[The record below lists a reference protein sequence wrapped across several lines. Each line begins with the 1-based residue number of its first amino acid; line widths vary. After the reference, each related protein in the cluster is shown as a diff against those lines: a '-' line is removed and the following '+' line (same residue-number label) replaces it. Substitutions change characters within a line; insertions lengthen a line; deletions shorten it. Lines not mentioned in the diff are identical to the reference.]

1 MKKKEETCSVAAA
14 SQMLFYRSHT
24 KKNVTDGDSLRLF
37 AVVVGKKISLF
48 GRIFIKLCYVVVVV
62 VMIFSLI
69 L

>member
-1 MKKKEETCSVAAA
+1 
-14 SQMLFYRSHT
+14 MLFYRSHT
-24 KKNVTDGDSLRLF
+24 QKKNVTDGDSLRLF